1 MGVFIFV
8 LILRMNFL
16 KEKSVGFFFF
26 KVFLKFMKISITGT
40 RENALVIMHK
50 NQHINKHVTLPSH
63 EVYAVSL

>member
-26 KVFLKFMKISITGT
+26 KVFLFMKINITGT
-40 RENALVIMHK
+40 HEHALVIAQISTYQQAR
-50 NQHINKHVTLPSH
+50 NT
-63 EVYAVSL
+63 SLS

>member
-63 EVYAVSL
+63 EVYAVSV